1 MYYLNYNIK
10 NDYEVCIDNEAKYK
24 LVKIE
29 TMINSFQKYLG
40 SSGNFKDQHMI
51 DQDITLSANLT
62 EFIDKNFEIEFE
74 QIVSDS
80 SFKTRLEIEVHVFRN
95 GSPLSKLI
103 GDLHVMKGNHIK
115 DDLRWDFLDRVCKHL
130 KLD

>member
-10 NDYEVCIDNEAKYK
+10 NDDEVCIDNEAKYK

-29 TMINSFQKYLG
+29 TMINSYQKYLWP
-40 SSGNFKDQHMI
+40 SGNFKDQHML
-51 DQDITLSANLT
+51 DKDITLSANLT

-80 SFKTRLEIEVHVFRN
+80 SFKTRAEIELHVFRN
-95 GSPLSKLI
+95 WSPMTKLLS
-103 GDLHVMKGNHIK
+103 DLDVMKDKHIIK
-115 DDLRWDFLDRVCKHL
+115 DLRWDFLDRVCKHL